1 VRAEKYTNVK
11 EHQNR
16 QQSTQR
22 EIAELQQESEK
33 LKAQQMMEQNTS
45 AYGE

>member
-1 VRAEKYTNVK
+1 VRAEKYINVK

-22 EIAELQQESEK
+22 EIAELQLESEK
-33 LKAQQMMEQNTS
+33 LKMQHVDQENVS